1 MSILKKFLASNL
13 TRYEEQQK
21 RRYKKYL
28 KIQKSNAKETPKT
41 EAELYEDYIERQK
54 SLRLSKQKAPL
65 PREEIIFKE
74 PNSGLNLGPA
84 PALLEATNN
93 FVVVDSI
100 LPEDES
106 KKASI
111 ECNIYEEIAHPP
123 IPVRR
128 KPRKSFETSQSYYEE
143 EKPPQ
148 EAIEKHQS
156 IEIGR
161 VSMST
166 DSDLYYD
173 CISNQTDFNEEFQFN
188 DIKWE
193 YPEETKPKGVNLMTL
208 NEEINNAWRGS
219 SNQNGYTVE
228 NMQIQNE
235 IWSPQELTIKESN
248 FEPNQDIK
256 FENYDYDDDVFM
268 SSDNETTTE
277 LIQSFN
283 DFAVIGT
290 KEVESEPK
298 LLVSKEKI
306 KLNQLT
312 NYFDPDENEGT
323 ILDNEKKS
331 FSSTSSPSS
340 TSSSS
345 SEGDVFEKKPDR
357 KVNFDF
363 ANSFCTTYER
373 PRQLSS
379 YSDDS
384 AEDENQVLQPLYFN
398 DEYYNQKDHVYKN
411 FGIENKTILSPI
423 YENINEN
430 NQSMDLVLLSCQNGY
445 HHESEINETE
455 DDEELDQ
462 FSEEDSLEFDI
473 NRDKRFQEY
482 YDNIGDFNGKTDKNT
497 KEDLFSIPKIENE
510 LDRIKQT
517 GDDVNVQID
526 KIHLVLNKIS
536 EQIDYLESKDDEQYT
551 PLLKLLL
558 LCMKILGNLNCNFDE
573 ETLKSQKIN
582 MEYIRKCITTLKE
595 KQQPKNTLDDYI

>member
-111 ECNIYEEIAHPP
+111 ECNIYEEITHPP